1 MYHNLSLSKGDKGV
15 EIDEFE
21 NQIKFLNKLGYKS
34 FNLRELTKLEKKNLV
49 ITFDDGYENVHK
61 YALPILKKYNFKA
74 TSFIVSNKIDKFNDW
89 DKANPNS
96 SRMKLANF
104 DQISEWI
111 DNGFEI
117 GSHSTEHQNLTKL
130 GIFDKVKAIDEPIKL
145 IREKFKYEV
154 ESFCYPYG
162 KYDRD
167 CISIVKKNY
176 NYAVTTKRGRYNNKI
191 NNYEIPRL
199 SIDNNT
205 SKFKIFLKLMTIYE
219 DVKYKPLENSDN

>member
-34 FNLRELTKLEKKNLV
+34 FNLRDLTKLEKKNLV

-96 SRMKLANF
+96 SYMKLANF

-117 GSHSTEHQNLTKL
+117 GSHST
-130 GIFDKVKAIDEPIKL
+130 
-145 IREKFKYEV
+145 
-154 ESFCYPYG
+154 
-162 KYDRD
+162 
-167 CISIVKKNY
+167 
-176 NYAVTTKRGRYNNKI
+176 
-191 NNYEIPRL
+191 
-199 SIDNNT
+199 
-205 SKFKIFLKLMTIYE
+205 
-219 DVKYKPLENSDN
+219 